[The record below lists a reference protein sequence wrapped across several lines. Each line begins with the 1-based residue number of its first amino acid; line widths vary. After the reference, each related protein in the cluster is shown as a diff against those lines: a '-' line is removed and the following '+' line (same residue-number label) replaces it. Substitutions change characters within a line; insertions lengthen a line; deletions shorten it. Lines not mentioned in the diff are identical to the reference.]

1 MAIRLKQEQPPSR
14 KHDHGDAT
22 GAKYPKALVLKPL
35 GRRPRTE
42 RLRPKAG
49 RSEE

>member
-1 MAIRLKQEQPPSR
+1 MVIRPKQRQALSR
-14 KHDHGDAT
+14 KRDDGDAT
-22 GAKYPKALVLKPL
+22 GAKYRKALVLKPL